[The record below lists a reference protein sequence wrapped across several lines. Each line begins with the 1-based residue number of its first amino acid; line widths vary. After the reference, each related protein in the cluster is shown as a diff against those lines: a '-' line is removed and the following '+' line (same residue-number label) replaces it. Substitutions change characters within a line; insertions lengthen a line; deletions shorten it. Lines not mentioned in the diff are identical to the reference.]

1 MDRIK
6 ARLAGYRSSSLPLPE
21 PRRGPNSQVSS
32 LESNSDI
39 NSERASISSRNSSRF
54 GPIGSVPVRASKL
67 SLCNRSSP
75 SPPPSCASRSA
86 FRFETGED
94 HCPSHN
100 EHAAGPYQQYPEPE
114 TPPSY
119 YHNAPAHHV
128 PPHAYIYDQSH
139 HFQPNIFHQQY
150 DPCAYIPTHPVP
162 FYKQPATYLPAAMHP
177 LTPIVP
183 CCQQCYAAAANYHH
197 QLHQRQQPKAYVN
210 IVPPA
215 QHQHILRN
223 KLVHVKQR
231 DTHSTLRDP
240 IASAGRFQGP
250 VYDDDTALWVG
261 NLPDRVSDAELR
273 AFFDECNVLSIRN
286 IQETHC
292 AFLNFATYNEVLDA
306 ADRYQLAD
314 FRGRAIEC
322 NPRKNHRR
330 RPRGSSGDQRPS
342 PPSSATGSTTNSTT
356 AKASTTP
363 ATDDPNFSS
372 SSPPSSGSS
381 PDTTS
386 TNHNNNDVQSS
397 SESMIRS
404 TDRHG
409 KDRFFIIKCIG
420 SHNLELARKTNLW
433 ATQPQNEIV
442 LNDAY
447 KNCANVYLIFGE
459 NKSGK
464 FYGCA
469 RMAGP
474 IITPQDNADTSI
486 VNKTAWMLPPPET
499 APSAAAAARPP
510 QWGNDFPIS
519 WLTTAELPFIKINS
533 LRNPWNR
540 GKPVKQARDG
550 VEVYPKTGHALL
562 AAFAR
567 NDREEEC

>member
-1 MDRIK
+1 M
-6 ARLAGYRSSSLPLPE
+6 
-21 PRRGPNSQVSS
+21 
-32 LESNSDI
+32 
-39 NSERASISSRNSSRF
+39 
-54 GPIGSVPVRASKL
+54 
-67 SLCNRSSP
+67 
-75 SPPPSCASRSA
+75 
-86 FRFETGED
+86 
-94 HCPSHN
+94 
-100 EHAAGPYQQYPEPE
+100 
-114 TPPSY
+114 
-119 YHNAPAHHV
+119 
-128 PPHAYIYDQSH
+128 
-139 HFQPNIFHQQY
+139 
-150 DPCAYIPTHPVP
+150 
-162 FYKQPATYLPAAMHP
+162 
-177 LTPIVP
+177 
-183 CCQQCYAAAANYHH
+183 
-197 QLHQRQQPKAYVN
+197 
-210 IVPPA
+210 
-215 QHQHILRN
+215 
-223 KLVHVKQR
+223 
-231 DTHSTLRDP
+231 
-240 IASAGRFQGP
+240 
-250 VYDDDTALWVG
+250 
-261 NLPDRVSDAELR
+261 
-273 AFFDECNVLSIRN
+273 
-286 IQETHC
+286 QETHC

-306 ADRYQLAD
+306 ASRYQLAD

-330 RPRGSSGDQRPS
+330 RPRDGSGDPRPS
-342 PPSSATGSTTNSTT
+342 PPSSATGSTTTSTT
-356 AKASTTP
+356 AKASTDSPSSSRVP
-363 ATDDPNFSS
+363 AAAGSSDISS

-386 TNHNNNDVQSS
+386 SNHNNNDVQSS

-404 TDRHG
+404 ADRHG

-420 SHNLELARKTNLW
+420 SFNLELARKTNLW

-474 IITPQDNADTSI
+474 IITAQDNENTSN
-486 VNKTAWMLPPPET
+486 VNKTAWKLPPPET

-519 WLTTAELPFIKINS
+519 WLTTAELPFTKINS

-567 NDREEEC
+567 NDREEER